1 MSSVGK
7 LWSIDSLLL
16 LFPEAFLLYL
26 IVEQKSET
34 SSKFVSRQGARTWPL
49 VAAAASR
56 GPLAGKQPAVAALG
70 EQSADAAAIGET
82 GSGGG
87 GTGADPLQA
96 TGSAASF

>member
-1 MSSVGK
+1 M
-7 LWSIDSLLL
+7 
-16 LFPEAFLLYL
+16 A
-26 IVEQKSET
+26 T
-34 SSKFVSRQGARTWPL
+34 
-49 VAAAASR
+49 AASR